1 MGFCF
6 TALADRSMSR
16 VIGELSSLLTGEKKE
31 GTEVY
36 RQVQRMKE
44 ELESIKII
52 LEVESE
58 EEELSQSV
66 KNWVKQA
73 IDAAELLKDVLEEN
87 FLQVLG
93 RPHRLGFIKFL
104 RRAGR
109 SIGELNSHGNLAF
122 TIEYIIAVLR
132 EIKERGRRHNLVERA
147 SGSRTTI
154 VERCHPQFASPFLD
168 KCIVGVDSATND
180 LIQRLMDQDSRR
192 AVISLV
198 GTGGIGKTT
207 LAKKVLNNE
216 VVRRHFRF
224 FAWIDVSPLYKVEEL
239 LKIIIVGICRTERCN
254 VGEVDMLQG
263 QELISILRKLLQ
275 SKRYMIVFDGICEQE
290 FWNVMKDALPDN
302 GNGSR
307 IIITTHCDTIA
318 ASCKESSVD
327 HVHKLEPLSETASW
341 ELFCS
346 IAFKYGTERHC
357 PLVLEKLAL
366 QILRLC
372 EGFPLA
378 IVAIAGLLSTKESTV
393 SEWQKQL
400 DILSSALI
408 SDPHRSNV
416 SKIVSF
422 CFDDLSSAL
431 QSCLLFYS
439 SLPKDTLI
447 SVDDL
452 FKLWIAEGLIKEERG
467 ETLEE
472 VAEEYFHELIQRNL
486 VGPCELLPAPGLMH
500 EIKQLKANEFSFNAQ
515 SRRLSIYSD
524 VCNDNVLKS
533 VSVKRIFN
541 YALQTVKGT
550 VWLQE
555 LVISGLTAETLCV
568 RYVFRDCIN
577 YLETQILYIS
587 DKVKHTDFV
596 NILSSIHGLP
606 CHVRYVQVEKL
617 LAGILSL
624 HCLRVVSLRHTRLTD
639 EPLKYLCGLPNL
651 ESLGLYQAYEGE
663 QLHFEKG
670 GFQKLKLLVLRE
682 LQGLKALDIEQGAL
696 PLLTWPDV
704 GQSSFS
710 SYQGS
715 AFSDDIEDFLFV
727 HHDRQRISEVLST
740 SNC

>member
-6 TALADRSMSR
+6 TTLADRSMSH
-16 VIGELSSLLTGEKKE
+16 VIGELASLLAGD
-31 GTEVY
+31 TEVY

-44 ELESIKII
+44 ELESTKII

-58 EEELSQSV
+58 EEELSKSV
-66 KNWVKQA
+66 KNWVKQV
-73 IDAAELLKDVLEEN
+73 IHAAELIKDVLEEN

-122 TIEYIIAVLR
+122 TIAYIIAVLR
-132 EIKERGRRHNLVERA
+132 EIKERGRRHNLVERD

-154 VERCHPQFASPFLD
+154 VERFHPQFVSHFLD
-168 KCIVGVDSATND
+168 KCIVGIDSATND

-207 LAKKVLNNE
+207 LAMKVFNNE
-216 VVRRHFRF
+216 VVRRHFSF
-224 FAWIDVSPLYKVEEL
+224 CALFNVSPSYNVEEL
-239 LKIIIVGICRTERCN
+239 LKIIIDGICRTGRCN

-307 IIITTHCDTIA
+307 VIITTHCDTIA

-341 ELFCS
+341 ELFCR
-346 IAFKYGTERHC
+346 IAFKYNTERHC
-357 PLVLEKLAL
+357 PLELEQLAL
-366 QILRLC
+366 QILGLC
-372 EGFPLA
+372 KGFPHA
-378 IVAIAGLLSTKESTV
+378 IVAIAGLLSTKERTV

-408 SDPHRSNV
+408 SDPHQSNV

-422 CFDDLSSAL
+422 CVDDLSSAL
-431 QSCLLFYS
+431 QSCFSCVS
-439 SLPKDTLI
+439 SSPKNTI
-447 SVDDL
+447 FSVDNL
-452 FKLWIAEGLIKEERG
+452 FKLWIAKGFIKEERG

-486 VGPCELLPAPGLMH
+486 VGACELFPGPGLMH
-500 EIKQLKANEFSFNAQ
+500 EITQVKVN
-515 SRRLSIYSD
+515 D
-524 VCNDNVLKS
+524 VHNNNVLKS

-550 VWLQE
+550 VWLEE
-555 LVISGLTAETLCV
+555 LVVSGLTAETLCV
-568 RYVFRDCIN
+568 RYVYRDCIN

-587 DKVKHTDFV
+587 DKVIHTDFV

-639 EPLKYLCGLPNL
+639 DPLKYLRCLPNL

-663 QLHFEKG
+663 QLHFNKG

-682 LQGLKALDIEQGAL
+682 LQGLKELDIEQGAL

-715 AFSDDIEDFLFV
+715 AFSDDIEDFLIFATLLPV
-727 HHDRQRISEVLST
+727 
-740 SNC
+740 